1 MKRLLLMLVLFL
13 CWSTDSSAQIQ
24 KNIVK
29 SYPMHGAQLIQLAAD
44 GMVEVEEW
52 DEKIVRLVTT
62 VDAVNFNAATLKALA
77 EAGRYTCTAK
87 EHDGA
92 LILTMLKAQKEL
104 TIRGTTIEE
113 KYQFKIFIPRGTTIE
128 QVAHE
133 EVAALF

>member
-1 MKRLLLMLVLFL
+1 MKRLVLMLMLFL
-13 CWSTDSSAQIQ
+13 SWSTDSSAQIQ

-29 SYPMHGAQLIQLAAD
+29 SYSTDGAQLIQLAAD
-44 GMVEVEEW
+44 GIVEIEEW

-62 VDAVNFNAATLKALA
+62 VDAVNFNEATLKALA

-87 EHDGA
+87 AHDGT
-92 LILTMLKAQKEL
+92 LILTMLKAQKQL
-104 TIRGTTIEE
+104 TIRGTTIKE
-113 KYQFKIFIPRGTTIE
+113 KYQFKVFVPRGTTIE